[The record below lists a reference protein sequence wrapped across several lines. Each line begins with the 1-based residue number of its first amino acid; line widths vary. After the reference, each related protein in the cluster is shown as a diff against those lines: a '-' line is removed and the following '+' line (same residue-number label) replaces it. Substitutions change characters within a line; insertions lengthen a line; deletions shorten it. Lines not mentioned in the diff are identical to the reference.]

1 MLHTGNIFGSLLIT
15 GAVLELR
22 GELGN
27 IGTGLG
33 QHWVGVTNIVGQRG
47 NFGETL
53 GKLWEQLGIGY
64 WVLGTGKHWQE
75 TSKHWQETV
84 KGITKVNIVGQRGN
98 FGETLGATTN
108 IGEQWLGREQ
118 DLCFFSKSHSFSA

>member
-33 QHWVGVTNIVGQRG
+33 QHWVANTGGEVGGEELHCGAAG
-47 NFGETL
+47 NNE
-53 GKLWEQLGIGY
+53 
-64 WVLGTGKHWQE
+64 KH
-75 TSKHWQETV
+75 
-84 KGITKVNIVGQRGN
+84 
-98 FGETLGATTN
+98 
-108 IGEQWLGREQ
+108 
-118 DLCFFSKSHSFSA
+118 